1 MQKSI
6 PNCVHRFIAV
16 SLMVIMLSA
25 CVTTQRGGIDKSA
38 SVDDAVAARVTAAKQ
53 YLQKRDFESARRHL
67 KSALDMAPRSAD
79 VHDALALTFHASG
92 ELDLAAVHYRKAVDY
107 SSGGSR
113 FRVNYANFLYQQGN
127 FEQAEA
133 QLKTVAGDSLYEKR
147 ESALYL
153 LGLTQQQLLQ
163 LAEAKQSFE
172 RALVLNPGNRRVL
185 RELAIMNY
193 DARDF
198 EQAWRYFQQY
208 RKFTSKPS
216 AEMLLLGIE
225 LARELERPDAEAS
238 YVIALKNIYPD
249 SREYQSYL
257 RDLNNRQRQ

>member
-6 PNCVHRFIAV
+6 PSSALRCIVA
-16 SLMVIMLSA
+16 SLVVIMLSA
-25 CVTTQRGGIDKSA
+25 CVTTQRGGFDKSA
-38 SVDDAVAARVTAAKQ
+38 SEDDAVAARVTAAKQ

-67 KSALDMAPRSAD
+67 KIALDIAPRSAD

-107 SSGGSR
+107 SDGGSR
-113 FRVNYANFLYQQGN
+113 FRVNFANFLYQQGK
-127 FEQAEA
+127 FEPAEA
-133 QLKTVAGDSLYEKR
+133 QLLAVVGDSLYEKR

-172 RALVLNPGNRRVL
+172 RALVLNPANRRVL

-193 DARDF
+193 DAKDF
-198 EQAWRYFQQY
+198 EQAWRFFQQY
-208 RKFTSKPS
+208 RKYTSKPS

-225 LARELERPDAEAS
+225 LARELNQPDAEAS

-257 RDLNNRQRQ
+257 RDLENRQR